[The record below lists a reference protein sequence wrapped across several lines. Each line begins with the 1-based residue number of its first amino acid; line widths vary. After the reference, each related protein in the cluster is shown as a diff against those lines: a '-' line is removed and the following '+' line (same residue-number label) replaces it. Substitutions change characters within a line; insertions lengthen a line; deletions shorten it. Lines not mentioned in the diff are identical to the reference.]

1 MPFGT
6 GRLCNCNNDFC
17 LKSPLCDYNPLLK
30 RFDSSSGIDKNPYE
44 LKEEL
49 KENFKNIKNM
59 DNHSNSI
66 IYFIIFII
74 FGLIILSIYKK

>member
-17 LKSPLCDYNPLLK
+17 IKSPLCDYNPLLN

-44 LKEEL
+44 LKEQ
-49 KENFKNIKNM
+49 FKNIKNM
-59 DNHSNSI
+59 DNHSNPG
-66 IYFIIFII
+66 YWY
-74 FGLIILSIYKK
+74 LLRRQLSRS